1 LFSPLRRLRWLVVA
15 GIFSAASLLIPAVA
29 RGQQT
34 PAPAAAPA
42 SSVGASS
49 STDQEPVLPNGKKL
63 YLKDGSFQL
72 VREYQVVGDRVR
84 YYSLDSQQWEEMP
97 ESMVDWGAT
106 KKAAAQEQ
114 QERTA
119 LVKQA
124 EKEQIEQNAE
134 PLDIDASIEIAPK
147 VFLPN
152 GNGLFAF
159 DGKSIVPMTEAQPEG
174 NLSKEK
180 TVEQILIPIPIVPTR
195 HNIYIPGT
203 RAKLR
208 LKSGQPEF
216 YLRTTEQDEPV
227 LDVIRTKAEKGKRLI
242 ENLDEMY
249 GERRD
254 VRKTVPIHI
263 MQMAD
268 GVFRVTVEAN
278 LSPGE
283 YAVIEALRGAN
294 GAAADERGEMNLYV
308 WDFAVDASTDS
319 HAAAK

>member
-1 LFSPLRRLRWLVVA
+1 MP
-15 GIFSAASLLIPAVA
+15 
-29 RGQQT
+29 T
-34 PAPAAAPA
+34 
-42 SSVGASS
+42 
-49 STDQEPVLPNGKKL
+49 GKKL

-84 YYSLDSQQWEEMP
+84 YYSLDSRQWEEMP
-97 ESMVDWGAT
+97 ESMVDWDAT
-106 KKAAAQEQ
+106 KKAASQEQ

-134 PLDIDASIEIAPK
+134 PMDVDASIEIAPK
-147 VFLPN
+147 VFLP
-152 GNGLFAF
+152 GGDGLFAF

-174 NLSKEK
+174 SLSKEK

-216 YLRTTEQDEPV
+216 YLRTTEPDEPE
-227 LDVIRTKAEKGKRLI
+227 LDLIRTKTEKGKRLI

-278 LSPGE
+278 LASGE
-283 YAVIEALRGAN
+283 YAVIERLRGAA
-294 GAAADERGEMNLYV
+294 GEAASNRGEMNLYV
-308 WDFAVDASTDS
+308 WDFGVDGSTDS
-319 HAAAK
+319 HSAAK

>member
-1 LFSPLRRLRWLVVA
+1 MFPGARQFGWLVGA
-15 GIFSAASLLIPAVA
+15 GVLGAALLFPANA
-29 RGQQT
+29 GAQQN
-34 PAPAAAPA
+34 P
-42 SSVGASS
+42 SS
-49 STDQEPVLPNGKKL
+49 STPPTSSAGTVTSTDQAPALPNGKKL

-72 VREYQVVGDRVR
+72 VREYQVEGDRVR
-84 YYSLDSQQWEEMP
+84 YYSIDSQQWEEMP
-97 ESMVDWGAT
+97 ESMVDWAAT

-114 QERTA
+114 QERSA

-134 PLDIDASIEIAPK
+134 PLDIDASIEVAPK
-147 VFLPN
+147 VFLPD

-159 DGKSIVPMTEAQPEG
+159 DGKSVVPMTEAQPEG
-174 NLSKEK
+174 NLSKSK
-180 TVEQILIPIPIVPTR
+180 TVEQVLIPIPIIPTR

-216 YLRTTEQDEPV
+216 YLRTTELDEPV
-227 LDVIRTKAEKGKRLI
+227 LDLVHTKTEKGKRLV

-254 VRKTVPIHI
+254 VRHDVPIHI
-263 MQMAD
+263 LQMAD
-268 GVFRVTVEAN
+268 GVFRVNVEAN
-278 LSPGE
+278 LPPGE
-283 YAVIEALRGAN
+283 YAVIEKLQGAT

-308 WDFAVDASTDS
+308 WDFGVDASTAPHS
-319 HAAAK
+319 AAK

>member
-1 LFSPLRRLRWLVVA
+1 L
-15 GIFSAASLLIPAVA
+15 FSAACRFGWLIAAGFLGTALLFPLSALA
-29 RGQQT
+29 QQA
-34 PAPAAAPA
+34 PAPSTAPA
-42 SSVGASS
+42 SSAATGT
-49 STDQEPVLPNGKKL
+49 STDQAPALPNGKKL

-72 VREYQVVGDRVR
+72 VREYKVEGDRVR

-97 ESMVDWGAT
+97 ESMVDWAAT

-114 QERTA
+114 QERAA

-147 VFLPN
+147 VFLPD

-159 DGKSIVPMTEAQPEG
+159 DGKSIVPMAEAQPEG
-174 NLSKEK
+174 NLSKSK
-180 TVEQILIPIPIVPTR
+180 TIEQVLIPIPIVPTR

-216 YLRTTEQDEPV
+216 YLRTTEPDQPV
-227 LDVIRTKAEKGKRLI
+227 LDLVLTKTEKGKRLI
-242 ENLDEMY
+242 ENLDEMH
-249 GERRD
+249 GARRD
-254 VRKTVPIHI
+254 VRHDVPIAI
-263 MQMAD
+263 LQMAD
-268 GVFRVTVEAN
+268 GVFRVNVEAN

-283 YAVIEALRGAN
+283 YAVIERLRGAA
-294 GAAADERGEMNLYV
+294 GEAADESGEMNLYV
-308 WDFAVDASTDS
+308 WDFGVDASTDS
-319 HAAAK
+319 HPTAK